1 MKSIFTLAALLLCGL
16 FAKAQHYS
24 PCLFE
29 NAVQAMEAAHP
40 GYRSA
45 AKKTYDRL
53 NSGIQNRTDEIYTV
67 QVVVHVVWKEND
79 ENIPMSQ
86 IEAQMEE
93 LNRCYRRRNADT
105 INMRA
110 VFQPVAGDPH
120 IEFNLAEVRRVQT
133 NALFAPTFS
142 LTATTMPDEVKQSDE
157 GGSDAADPD
166 HFLNIW
172 VCKIQPLSI
181 FGQESPIL
189 GYAYPPADLDNW
201 PTGSEAPFKNLEG
214 VVIDFRAFGK
224 GSFTVPGVGS
234 LPIEGRTTVH
244 EVGHYLGLRHISG
257 DGFSGLLG
265 IPDCDADDGLADT
278 PNQGF
283 QSQFDCNAAQNT
295 CDEGAGDLPDM
306 IENYMDYSRETC
318 QNTFTKGQVNIMR
331 NVLEGPRRGLLETS
345 SVETPQFEQFIEISP
360 NPSTAL
366 FYIKT
371 PADMAVKNLRISD
384 ALGRQIEQVSNP
396 ATNFIDLSAQPRG
409 VYWLSFYFENGKMSS
424 RKLLKF

>member
-1 MKSIFTLAALLLCGL
+1 
-16 FAKAQHYS
+16 
-24 PCLFE
+24 
-29 NAVQAMEAAHP
+29 
-40 GYRSA
+40 
-45 AKKTYDRL
+45 
-53 NSGIQNRTDEIYTV
+53 
-67 QVVVHVVWKEND
+67 
-79 ENIPMSQ
+79 
-86 IEAQMEE
+86 
-93 LNRCYRRRNADT
+93 
-105 INMRA
+105 
-110 VFQPVAGDPH
+110 
-120 IEFNLAEVRRVQT
+120 
-133 NALFAPTFS
+133 
-142 LTATTMPDEVKQSDE
+142 
-157 GGSDAADPD
+157 
-166 HFLNIW
+166 
-172 VCKIQPLSI
+172 
-181 FGQESPIL
+181 
-189 GYAYPPADLDNW
+189 
-201 PTGSEAPFKNLEG
+201 